1 MEVEEPLE
9 PGAVATYSCSS
20 GHSLGG
26 GTRERVCL
34 EGGVW
39 SGTEPRCVRES
50 AIVQTPPEIMIKIVM
65 GVNFS
70 CMQDFFL
77 LSPDMVYTSKT
88 EVYDT
93 VLHEKQ
99 VLIGLIF
106 FGSVPLS

>member
-39 SGTEPRCVRES
+39 SGTEPHCVRES
-50 AIVQTPPEIMIKIVM
+50 AIVQNPPEIMIKI
-65 GVNFS
+65 FT
-70 CMQDFFL
+70 FFMHARFFK

-106 FGSVPLS
+106 FGYNCAQK